1 MEKTTKQDIERAYAD
16 WYFRQQQASGCGGP
30 VLMACLAAAVIL
42 YFVL

>member
-1 MEKTTKQDIERAYAD
+1 MSKPTRQDIERAYAD

-30 VLMACLAAAVIL
+30 VLMACIAAAVIL